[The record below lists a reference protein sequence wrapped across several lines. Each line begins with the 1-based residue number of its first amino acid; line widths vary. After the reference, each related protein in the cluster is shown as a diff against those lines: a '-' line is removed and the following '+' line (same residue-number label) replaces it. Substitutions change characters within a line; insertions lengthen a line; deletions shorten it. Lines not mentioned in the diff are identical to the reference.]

1 MPVLGMQQLGA
12 PTSNQAS
19 FGVENSLK
27 LFFRFWTC
35 WSILLNV
42 CGTASLNEHQ
52 RACDGIVI
60 LRSFCSWGYASQP
73 LPLRF
78 NQSQPI
84 LATGSIPSCITF
96 PLGGTPL
103 PAR

>member
-1 MPVLGMQQLGA
+1 MPVLGMQQQGA

-19 FGVENSLK
+19 FGVENPQK

-42 CGTASLNEHQ
+42 CGTASLNQHL

-60 LRSFCSWGYASQP
+60 LRSCCSWWYGSQP
-73 LPLRF
+73 LPLPF
-78 NQSQPI
+78 NQSQLI
-84 LATGSIPSCITF
+84 LATGSIPSSITF